1 MINTSATK
9 FLDRLINNY
18 AFHIICVFF
27 VILVIVKILLSS
39 RFFGPFIFP
48 DETLYNSI
56 AQSIVH
62 GKLYGK
68 LGSFSPGYPFL
79 LSLAYNI
86 SNNQNIIYHIM
97 LVISAFISSTIIFP
111 SFFIME
117 KYCSK
122 AVSVLGSVTVSTLP
136 SLNFYSFTLMTE
148 TLFIPLFLFSIWF
161 ILKSYETNNKKWELL
176 ASVSTVYLYI
186 TRSTGLAML
195 IAFVLTYIYYIIS
208 NLNKD
213 RVLVLIKKKFLLM
226 ASIIIFLV
234 CWLTYSTYFVDI
246 NQPFSDK
253 LTKTYD
259 FGSAHNIKGVVEH
272 GTDIFASIKNM
283 LIFTKF
289 FANLISYLLVGSSF
303 LLFIVIYYF
312 ILLLINKKPLKN
324 HTLSMPIFDAS
335 ISSLLLIIATI
346 SFLFKDK
353 NTNLILGRYVE
364 PIIPIIMILGIICIS
379 NFDQKIM
386 NKRITIYFIVSSI
399 PLILII
405 PYIFAWDNI
414 IINVFNDLQ
423 NNPTLC
429 VYNIFYGY
437 TTFNAFARFYEP
449 SSTFITRAI
458 SASLHPSL
466 VMYIYFSV
474 TVALITLSMK
484 KKHYINLLL
493 IFIITSSLI
502 FSTTL
507 YSVSV
512 AKSNDEMNNSI
523 AKFLTN
529 NTNNRTTYLIDQAT
543 APANVNIEKYVYGFW
558 NKGNIRYVNAEKVSL
573 KAMGLNNTTYLISTK
588 SLPYNK
594 IAKDGNFTLYLIK
607 NASPLIS

>member
-1 MINTSATK
+1 
-9 FLDRLINNY
+9 
-18 AFHIICVFF
+18 
-27 VILVIVKILLSS
+27 
-39 RFFGPFIFP
+39 
-48 DETLYNSI
+48 
-56 AQSIVH
+56 
-62 GKLYGK
+62 
-68 LGSFSPGYPFL
+68 
-79 LSLAYNI
+79 
-86 SNNQNIIYHIM
+86 
-97 LVISAFISSTIIFP
+97 
-111 SFFIME
+111 ME

-324 HTLSMPIFDAS
+324 HTLSMPIFYAS

>member
-1 MINTSATK
+1 MINTSASK

-18 AFHIICVFF
+18 SFHIICVFF

-39 RFFGPFIFP
+39 RFCGPFIFP
-48 DETLYNSI
+48 DETLYNTI

-79 LSLAYNI
+79 LSLAYHI
-86 SNNQNIIYHIM
+86 SNNQNLIYHIM

-122 AVSVLGSVTVSTLP
+122 TVSVLGSITVSTLP
-136 SLNFYSFTLMTE
+136 FLTFYSFTLMTE
-148 TLFIPLFLFSIWF
+148 VLFIPLFLFSIWF

-176 ASVSTVYLYI
+176 ASLSTVYLYI

-195 IAFVLTYIYYIIS
+195 IAFVLTFIYYIIS
-208 NLNKD
+208 NINHC
-213 RVLVLIKKKFLLM
+213 RMLVLIKQKFILM
-226 ASIIIFLV
+226 ASIIIFLLG
-234 CWLTYSTYFVDI
+234 WLTYSTYFVDI

-259 FGSAHNIKGVVEH
+259 FGSAHNIKGVVGH

-283 LIFTKF
+283 LIFIKF
-289 FANLISYLLVGSSF
+289 FTNLISYLSVGSSF
-303 LLFIVIYYF
+303 LFFIIIYYF

-324 HTLSMPIFDAS
+324 HTLSMPIFYAS

-353 NTNLILGRYVE
+353 NTNLILGRYIE

-386 NKRITIYFIVSSI
+386 NKRNIIYFIVSCI

-423 NNPTLC
+423 NNPTLY
-429 VYNIFYGY
+429 VYNVFYGY
-437 TTFNAFARFYEP
+437 STFNAFARFYEP
-449 SSTFITRAI
+449 SSTILTQAI
-458 SASLHPSL
+458 SSSLHPSL

-474 TVALITLSMK
+474 TVALIILSMK
-484 KKHYINLLL
+484 KKHYISLLL
-493 IFIITSSLI
+493 IFIIISSLI

-507 YSVSV
+507 YHISV
-512 AKSNDEMNNSI
+512 AKSNDEMNNNI

-529 NTNNRTTYLIDQAT
+529 NTNNRTFYLIDQAT
-543 APANVNIEKYVYGFW
+543 TPTNVNIEKYVYGFW
-558 NKGNIRYVNAEKVSL
+558 NKGNIRYVNAGKISL
-573 KAMGLNNTTYLISTK
+573 KSMELNKTTYLISTK

-594 IAKDGNFTLYLIK
+594 IAKDGNFALYLVTS
-607 NASPLIS
+607 AFPLIS

>member
-1 MINTSATK
+1 MINTSASK

-324 HTLSMPIFDAS
+324 HTLSMPIFYAS